1 MAHMGQNW
9 RRNKNSCRRE
19 AGSGSELEKPVEH
32 GVESKRC
39 AEDGVDGM
47 KNR

>member
-1 MAHMGQNW
+1 MGQNW
-9 RRNKNSCRRE
+9 RSNKNSCRRE

-32 GVESKRC
+32 GVESERC
-39 AEDGVDGM
+39 AEDGVGGM